1 MLDRLMGGSILSH
14 TDRVVGVRKPS
25 GGFMSSCWTLRRN
38 GGQGFGSSQ
47 HPGDAEPRGSAEAA
61 RVAVEVRETFVRT
74 ASERK

>member
-47 HPGDAEPRGSAEAA
+47 YPGDAEPHSHAA
-61 RVAVEVRETFVRT
+61 PPRPLESPWKFGGL
-74 ASERK
+74 S